1 MRYYKHTSNG
11 YIVSIGTGNG
21 GAEITE
27 SEYNTIL
34 SVIANK
40 PVATETTDFML
51 RDDLT
56 WEEYEVE
63 IPPED
68 EGTAED
74 VLSMLEEAL

>member
-21 GAEITE
+21 GEEITE

-68 EGTAED
+68 EGTAEE